1 MGSMTQG
8 FRYHVATLAAVF
20 FALGIGIAVGTA
32 FVGSRVVERQT
43 GVITT
48 LERRMETLQG
58 DIKSRE
64 DADAV
69 LSDMSRQVTGN
80 AWKGYSL
87 CLIRFDRANST
98 ILVGELGI
106 LMANVTELRIN
117 TSAAGLYTTDASS
130 PHLPADLAGEVMLTQ
145 KMFTIFPSLASVQQ
159 RPKMVVLDIDEVAQD
174 DWTPER
180 ARVLTTLAR
189 ELRKLGVAVVVTCE
203 GDFNDVMADA
213 MRNDELTSISHVT
226 TEIGLTALRLIQKA
240 TPGFYGVG
248 KYVKR
253 HIPEFRLSDY
263 L

>member
-1 MGSMTQG
+1 MTQG

-58 DIKSRE
+58 DIKTRE

-80 AWKGYSL
+80 AWKGYNL

-98 ILVGELGI
+98 ILVGELGK
-106 LMANVTELRIN
+106 LMAKVTELRMN
-117 TSAAGLYTTDASS
+117 TSPGGLYTTDVSS
-130 PHLPADLAGEVMLTQ
+130 PHLPIDLAGEVMLAQ
-145 KMFTIFPSLASVQQ
+145 KMFTIFPSLTGVEQ
-159 RPKMVVLDIDEVAQD
+159 RPKMIVLNIDQVAQE

-180 ARVLTTLAR
+180 ARALTTLAR
-189 ELRKLGVAVVVTCE
+189 ELRKLGGAVVVTCE
-203 GDFNDVMADA
+203 GDFSDVMADA
-213 MRNDELTSISHVT
+213 LRNDELTSISRVT
-226 TEIGLTALRLIQKA
+226 SEIGLTAVRLIQKA
-240 TPGFYGVG
+240 NPGFYGVG

-263 L
+263 R